1 MRGQNGCHTQLPDQ
15 SISSEDTHGDD
26 VVGGG
31 IQAAQYIIQDG
42 DRLARI
48 KGSSYQAL
56 LLPTAERNPFATDIR
71 RVTVR

>member
-15 SISSEDTHGDD
+15 SISSEDTRGDD

-31 IQAAQYIIQDG
+31 IQAAQYIIKDS
-42 DRLARI
+42 D
-48 KGSSYQAL
+48 SSYQAL
-56 LLPTAERNPFATDIR
+56 LLSTAERNPFAPDIR